1 MKKDNLEKL
10 VEEELDK
17 AGILETSKK
26 RKEKDKKIID
36 SNNNLKSTA
45 KNKIIIDIILILI
58 GIVWLILML
67 I

>member
-45 KNKIIIDIILILI
+45 KNKIIIDIILILV